1 MATNLL
7 KSYFPM
13 IQSREEILQRI
24 YTNPRMQ
31 QLFESWTVLQQKE
44 FLDFCSGARG
54 IKVLY
59 DSFFKEVMNPEY
71 DPARLESFLTALL
84 NRKVRIKE
92 VLPNDSTRLSDES
105 SLLITDIIVELEDG
119 SLANIEVQKIGYA
132 FPGARCACY
141 SSDMLL
147 RQYKRVRQRSIDPVT
162 GRDTFSYRNIS
173 KVYLIVLYEKSPD
186 ELKKCPDHWIHRS
199 KVSFDS
205 GLSMDL
211 LQDYIFI
218 SLDIFRSKMHNKK
231 VTTLLEA
238 WMIFLSIDDP
248 DEIIRLITSFP
259 QFKPM
264 YETLYQMCRNVEN
277 IMGFFSEELREMD
290 RNTVRY
296 MIDELQ
302 KEVDVQNA
310 TIAENTAVIA
320 EMNAA
325 IAEKESL
332 IAEKDSALAEKDSAL
347 AEKDSALAEKD
358 SALAEKDSAL
368 AEKDSLLSKSAAT
381 IAALQAE
388 LSRLKN
394 L

>member
-1 MATNLL
+1 
-7 KSYFPM
+7 
-13 IQSREEILQRI
+13 
-24 YTNPRMQ
+24 
-31 QLFESWTVLQQKE
+31 
-44 FLDFCSGARG
+44 
-54 IKVLY
+54 
-59 DSFFKEVMNPEY
+59 
-71 DPARLESFLTALL
+71 
-84 NRKVRIKE
+84 
-92 VLPNDSTRLSDES
+92 
-105 SLLITDIIVELEDG
+105 
-119 SLANIEVQKIGYA
+119 
-132 FPGARCACY
+132 
-141 SSDMLL
+141 
-147 RQYKRVRQRSIDPVT
+147 
-162 GRDTFSYRNIS
+162 
-173 KVYLIVLYEKSPD
+173 
-186 ELKKCPDHWIHRS
+186 
-199 KVSFDS
+199 
-205 GLSMDL
+205 MDL

-358 SALAEKDSAL
+358 SALAEKDS
-368 AEKDSLLSKSAAT
+368 LLSKSAAT